1 MEVSFF
7 SPGFDVKGSCSCFDD
22 VVCRAVFNIHAADRE
37 RREERSGEE
46 IFGQTES

>member
-1 MEVSFF
+1 MEVSL
-7 SPGFDVKGSCSCFDD
+7 GFDVKGSCSCFDD